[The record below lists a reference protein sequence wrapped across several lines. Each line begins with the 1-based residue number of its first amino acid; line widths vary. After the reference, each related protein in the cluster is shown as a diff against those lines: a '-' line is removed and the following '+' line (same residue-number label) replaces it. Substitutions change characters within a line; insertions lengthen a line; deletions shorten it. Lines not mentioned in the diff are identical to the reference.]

1 MTARLQSSWQLS
13 MVKPRPFWL
22 SVMSAA
28 RRQASGTIPKST
40 NMADDRKTA
49 TRFFTAP
56 SRESI
61 LVVGSRTV
69 LGRVLLSVNVKMQQ
83 TRDWQTKLGHVA
95 KMGMIVCCVCCGL
108 QYWLCEHSTII
119 APKSAVAFPRFMKW
133 DVGTL
138 VSAARGVNLSGRVDF
153 QVNVG
158 QLIKEEYEVKFFE
171 MEGVKCGGS
180 VGIANDEFGG
190 GMHEDDFVDMGV
202 DANVEGLDGRICGR
216 NVERGSSSTRFE
228 TPPRDFTR
236 NAGKQVMDV
245 GIHVCYA
252 TEKIVEFEMQINEK
266 DNVVAELRAEV
277 ERLRKTNEVQTLHLV
292 GGFGSLMEAKDAEV
306 KKLSNENAELRR
318 AINVLEDQ
326 LADREVHNVT
336 QAFRNVDVNPAG
348 GNATPGRVV
357 ADVTGTPGGLFT
369 VSGDGNPVWDVTP
382 VREQT
387 ISVREMQRGIMA
399 GTEVVVISP
408 TMAEGG
414 RFNVGRSSIMW
425 DVKRKERKKV
435 TLTGFDCVGVSGEKR
450 KSTMEP
456 LRSFMSTEVINPISA
471 CRAHVI
477 DVDEIDI
484 QPKKKSG
491 FDMNNRQTVWKMLTA
506 AEKKKIT
513 DAYNR
518 DGDSAVMWDGQAH
531 AVAVYFTDVKSLV
544 RQTEIRGNVIDA
556 YAVLLNDEQERI
568 NEGVDAADKSYF
580 FSSICLDMMKNNNVR
595 SRNRYVLDNLRAAK
609 LFRFVHFPLCKDS
622 HWTPV
627 GV

>member
-1 MTARLQSSWQLS
+1 MTGGRRSNSPWTRSSERKRQDAKNKRLSNE
-13 MVKPRPFWL
+13 VR
-22 SVMSAA
+22 
-28 RRQASGTIPKST
+28 
-40 NMADDRKTA
+40 
-49 TRFFTAP
+49 
-56 SRESI
+56 
-61 LVVGSRTV
+61 
-69 LGRVLLSVNVKMQQ
+69 
-83 TRDWQTKLGHVA
+83 
-95 KMGMIVCCVCCGL
+95 
-108 QYWLCEHSTII
+108 YWLCEHSTII
-119 APKSAVAFPRFMKW
+119 AKSQLAFPVFMKW

-158 QLIKEEYEVKFFE
+158 RLIKEEYEVKFFE

-180 VGIANDEFGG
+180 VGNANDEFGG

-202 DANVEGLDGRICGR
+202 DANVDGVDGRICGR

-228 TPPRDFTR
+228 TPPRDVTR

-252 TEKIVEFEMQINEK
+252 TEKIVELEMQINEK

-318 AINVLEDQ
+318 AMNVLEDQ
-326 LADREVHNVT
+326 LAEREVHNVT
-336 QAFRNVDVNPAG
+336 QAFRNVDVNPEG
-348 GNATPGRVV
+348 VNATPGRVV
-357 ADVTGTPGGLFT
+357 ADVTGTSGGVFT
-369 VSGDGNPVWDVTP
+369 VTGDGNPVWDVTP

-387 ISVREMQRGIMA
+387 ISVSEMQRGIMA

-425 DVKRKERKKV
+425 DVKLKERKGL
-435 TLTGFDCVGVSGEKR
+435 TLTGFDCVGVSGQKR

-456 LRSFMSTEVINPISA
+456 LRSFMSTEVINPRSA

-484 QPKKKSG
+484 
-491 FDMNNRQTVWKMLTA
+491 R
-506 AEKKKIT
+506 
-513 DAYNR
+513 
-518 DGDSAVMWDGQAH
+518 
-531 AVAVYFTDVKSLV
+531 
-544 RQTEIRGNVIDA
+544 TE
-556 YAVLLNDEQERI
+556 EE
-568 NEGVDAADKSYF
+568 VDL
-580 FSSICLDMMKNNNVR
+580 I
-595 SRNRYVLDNLRAAK
+595 
-609 LFRFVHFPLCKDS
+609 
-622 HWTPV
+622 
-627 GV
+627 